1 MIISIITITYNNAAG
16 LVRTIASLREQRD
29 VEVEHIIV
37 DGESTDGTAEILDR
51 ERKRATVITRRAR
64 GVYEAINAGIQAASG
79 DIVGLL
85 HAGDVFSDAH
95 VLADVR
101 KIMEKTDSPH
111 YIYGDIHYNKR
122 NGHPGRK
129 FSGAP
134 ACRKT
139 MLTGFQPP
147 HLSLY
152 IKREAQSR
160 IGLYSLNYRIAGDY
174 EMLLRIFFD
183 DSLQG
188 RYIKR
193 DMVAMEPGGLATRAK
208 SRLWTNNSERIKAL
222 KANGLP
228 ASWLALLKHYYYLFL
243 HK

>member
-1 MIISIITITYNNAAG
+1 MEQKKPGFFVRLRERIRAYREMRK
-16 LVRTIASLREQRD
+16 LVRML
-29 VEVEHIIV
+29 
-37 DGESTDGTAEILDR
+37 
-51 ERKRATVITRRAR
+51 
-64 GVYEAINAGIQAASG
+64 
-79 DIVGLL
+79 
-85 HAGDVFSDAH
+85 
-95 VLADVR
+95 